1 MEKTDRIACSLQSV
15 SNAALCEG
23 EEETRKAYT
32 GTTVIPNAT
41 TRGNQQIYHLYPLPS
56 GRDARTCTILLR
68 RRGIT
73 ANTG

>member
-41 TRGNQQIYHLYPLPS
+41 TRGNQQIYHLCVCIRSHPAGTLEPVPS
-56 GRDARTCTILLR
+56 CSADEG
-68 RRGIT
+68 
-73 ANTG
+73 